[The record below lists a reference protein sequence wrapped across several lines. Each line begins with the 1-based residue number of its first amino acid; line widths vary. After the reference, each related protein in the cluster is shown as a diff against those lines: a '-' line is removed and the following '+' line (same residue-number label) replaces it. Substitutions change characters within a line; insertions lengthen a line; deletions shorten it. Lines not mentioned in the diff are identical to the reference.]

1 MIHMQI
7 NLKER
12 IKYLTG
18 DESILEKPDRIP
30 ALPMFSDI
38 AVAFLSELSKELLSI
53 PNIREH
59 LDVMSYA
66 YWIRKASLEREK
78 QKYNLNEYRLGRG
91 VAFHIAPSNVPV
103 NFAVSMTSSLLAGN
117 ITVIR
122 VSNKEF
128 VEVSIICDAM
138 NRVLAREEFAKMRSY
153 ICIIRYEHSD
163 EITAFLSGICDV
175 RIIWG
180 GNNTIAQIRKYPIPP
195 RAIEMCFADRHSVAI
210 IEPDKYLQSDP
221 ADIAKKF
228 YTDTYYSDQNAC
240 SSPRI
245 VIWLGESQEAKR
257 TFWSALKEEAESRY
271 EIQPVQVIDKLSM
284 FTDISMKQEG
294 VRLYDTGTTD
304 NRMMVIDVPVLTFDD
319 ETVMDY
325 KMNSGYFYQFT
336 AEKLDDVLPIL
347 NKSCQTVAVL
357 GIDKKDVVS
366 FLMDKGVRGIDRVVD
381 IGDTMGLEFVW
392 DGFKMIES
400 MSRVVYIYEK

>member
-1 MIHMQI
+1 MQI
-7 NLKER
+7 NLKDR

-18 DESILEKPDRIP
+18 DESILEKSDKIP

-38 AVAFLSELSKELLSI
+38 AVGFLADLSKELLSI

-66 YWIRKASLEREK
+66 YWIRKASIEKEK
-78 QKYNLNEYRLGRG
+78 QKYNLREYRLGRG

-128 VEVSIICDAM
+128 VEVSTICDAI
-138 NRVLAREEFAKMRSY
+138 NRVLAKEEFAMMRSY

-163 EITAFLSGICDV
+163 EITAFLSSICDV

-210 IEPDKYLQSDP
+210 IDPEKYLEEDP
-221 ADIAKKF
+221 SEIAKKF

-245 VIWLGESQEAKR
+245 VIWLGENEAAK
-257 TFWSALKEEAESRY
+257 TSFWNALNEEVKSRY
-271 EIQPVQVIDKLSM
+271 EIQPVQVIDKLST
-284 FTDISMKQEG
+284 FTEISMKMEG
-294 VRLYDTGTTD
+294 VRIREDISAD
-304 NRMMVIDVPVLTFDD
+304 NRLMVIDIPSLVLDS
-319 ETVMDY
+319 ETIMDY
-325 KMNSGYFYQFT
+325 KMNSGYFYQYT
-336 AEKLDDVLPIL
+336 ATCLDDILPIL
-347 NKSCQTVAVL
+347 NKTCQTIAVL
-357 GIDKKDVVS
+357 GIEKKDVVS
-366 FLMDKGVRGIDRVVD
+366 FLMEKGVRGIDRVVD

-392 DGFKMIES
+392 DGFKMIEN
-400 MSRVVYIYEK
+400 MSRIVYIYEK

>member
-1 MIHMQI
+1 MQI

-18 DESILEKPDRIP
+18 DVSILEKSGEIP

-38 AVAFLSELSKELLSI
+38 AVSFLAELSKELLFI

-59 LDVMSYA
+59 VDVMSFA
-66 YWIRKASLEREK
+66 YWIRKASLEKEK
-78 QKYNLNEYRLGRG
+78 QKYNLNEFRLGRG

-117 ITVIR
+117 ITIIR

-128 VEVSIICDAM
+128 VEVSIICDAI
-138 NRVLAREEFAKMRSY
+138 NRVLTKEDYSKMRDY

-163 EITAFLSGICDV
+163 EITAFLSSICDV

-195 RAIEMCFADRHSVAI
+195 RAIEMCFADRYSVAI
-210 IEPDKYLQSDP
+210 IDSEKYLEEDP
-221 ADIAKKF
+221 FEIAKKF

-245 VIWLGESQEAKR
+245 VIWLGENEVAK
-257 TFWSALKEEAESRY
+257 TSFWNALNEEVKSRY
-271 EIQPVQVIDKLSM
+271 DIQPVQVIDKLST
-284 FTDISMKQEG
+284 FTEISMKMEG
-294 VRLYDTGTTD
+294 VRIREDISAD
-304 NRMMVIDVPVLTFDD
+304 NRLMVIDIPSLVLDS
-319 ETVMDY
+319 ETIMDY
-325 KMNSGYFYQFT
+325 KMNSGYFYQYT
-336 AEKLDDVLPIL
+336 ATCLDDILPIF
-347 NKSCQTVAVL
+347 NKTCQTIAVL
-357 GIDKKDVVS
+357 GIEKKDVVS
-366 FLMDKGVRGIDRVVD
+366 FLMGKGVRGIDRVVD

-392 DGFKMIES
+392 DGFKMIEN
-400 MSRVVYIYEK
+400 MSRIVYIYEK

>member
-7 NLKER
+7 NLKEK

-18 DESILEKPDRIP
+18 DESILENSGSIP
-30 ALPMFSDI
+30 ALPVFSDI
-38 AVAFLSELSKELLSI
+38 AVGFLAELSKELLAI

-66 YWIRKASLEREK
+66 YWIRKASIEREK
-78 QKYNLNEYRLGRG
+78 QKYDLKDFRLGRG
-91 VAFHIAPSNVPV
+91 LAFHIAPSNVPV

-128 VEVSIICDAM
+128 IEVSIICDSI
-138 NRVLAREEFAKMRSY
+138 NRVLSRDEFAKMRSY

-163 EITAFLSGICDV
+163 EITAFLSSICDL

-180 GNNTIAQIRKYPIPP
+180 GNNTISQIRKYAIPP

-210 IEPDKYLQSDP
+210 IDPEKYLQEDP

-245 VIWLGESQEAKR
+245 VIWLGENDETKR
-257 TFWSALKEEAESRY
+257 IFWNAFDNEIKSRY
-271 EIQPVQVIDKLSM
+271 VIQPVQVIDKIST
-284 FTDISMKQEG
+284 FTEISMKMDG
-294 VRLYDTGTTD
+294 VKLREDVSND
-304 NRMMVIDVPVLTFDD
+304 NRLMVIDIPSLVIDS

-325 KMNSGYFYQFT
+325 KMNSGYFYQYT
-336 AEKLDDVLPIL
+336 AKGLDDILPIL
-347 NKSCQTVAVL
+347 NKTCQTIAVL
-357 GIDKKDVVS
+357 GLEKKAVVS
-366 FLMDKGVRGIDRVVD
+366 FLMEKGVRGIDRVVD